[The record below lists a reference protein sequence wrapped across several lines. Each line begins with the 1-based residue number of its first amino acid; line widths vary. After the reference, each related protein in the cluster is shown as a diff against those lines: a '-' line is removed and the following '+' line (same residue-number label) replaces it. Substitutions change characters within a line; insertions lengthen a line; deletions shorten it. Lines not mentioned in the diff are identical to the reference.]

1 MQLEGGMV
9 ARGEWLRRSTV
20 IVVALSSRD
29 MHPRVASLAAYCAL
43 QGIVQYAPDRLRG
56 ARGKGGREHAS
67 DDGLPTQDGDAAKLQ
82 A

>member
-1 MQLEGGMV
+1 MV
-9 ARGEWLRRSTV
+9 ARGEWVRRSTV
-20 IVVALSSRD
+20 IVVAHSSCD

-43 QGIVQYAPDRLRG
+43 QGIVQYAPARLWG

-67 DDGLPTQDGDAAKLQ
+67 NDGLPTQDVDAASLQ